1 MALAETRH
9 FSRAAEQQYVSQPTF
24 SRRIKLLEEAM
35 GTTLINR
42 QTLPLSLT
50 REGELFLGM
59 CERVSTEVRETRER
73 IATLQA
79 EAESKIPFAAT
90 QSLFSHFFQEWA
102 QQHQL
107 KDRLA
112 LNLKATSWIGEDYLD
127 ALDQGECELILIYWH
142 ADLPWAQRLASP
154 RFRSL
159 TLDHETL
166 VPYSIVQNKPTQN
179 KLTQND
185 SGRNHP
191 ENHDPEQ
198 HDPVHHAGDGGPRF
212 QLPGTSERP
221 TPFIGYHP
229 RSFMAPAIAAHLAR
243 TATQTHLLP
252 LNDNIQSA
260 NVKSLI
266 KQGYGMGWLPTRI
279 AGPSAQYGPLTRAGQ
294 QDFDIPLE
302 VRLVSLT
309 HPRHPGVESLWD
321 YLTSPS
327 SCTTDT
333 DISG

>member
-59 CERVSTEVRETRER
+59 CERVSAEVRETRER

-102 QQHQL
+102 HQHQL
-107 KDRLA
+107 KERLA

-159 TLDHETL
+159 TLDYETL
-166 VPYSIVQNKPTQN
+166 VPYSIVQNKVAQN
-179 KLTQND
+179 KTGQNTAT
-185 SGRNHP
+185 SHP
-191 ENHDPEQ
+191 SWHKTDQ
-198 HDPVHHAGDGGPRF
+198 DTHPVRPRF
-212 QLPGTSERP
+212 ELPGSSERP

-229 RSFMAPAIAAHLAR
+229 RSFMAPAIASHLAR

-260 NVKSLI
+260 NVKSLL

-279 AGPSAQYGPLTRAGQ
+279 AGPSAQYGPLTRAGHR
-294 QDFDIPLE
+294 DFDIPLE
-302 VRLVSLT
+302 IRLVSLT
-309 HPRHPGVESLWD
+309 HPRHPGVESLWQ
-321 YLTSPS
+321 YLTALNGRLAQPA
-327 SCTTDT
+327 DT
-333 DISG
+333 NKE

>member
-59 CERVSTEVRETRER
+59 CERVSAEVRETRER

-90 QSLFSHFFQEWA
+90 QSLFSHFFQGWA

-107 KDRLA
+107 TERLA
-112 LNLKATSWIGEDYLD
+112 LNLNATSWIGEDYLD

-166 VPYSIVQNKPTQN
+166 VPYSLIQKTDQSF
-179 KLTQND
+179 D
-185 SGRNHP
+185 
-191 ENHDPEQ
+191 
-198 HDPVHHAGDGGPRF
+198 DGHRSEDERPIDKGHPRF
-212 QLPGTSERP
+212 ELPGSSERP

-243 TATQTHLLP
+243 TATQVHLLP

-266 KQGYGMGWLPTRI
+266 KQGYGMGWLPARI

-294 QDFDIPLE
+294 REFDIPLE
-302 VRLVSLT
+302 IRLVSLT
-309 HPRHPGVESLWD
+309 HPRHPGVDSLWESL
-321 YLTSPS
+321 
-327 SCTTDT
+327 TTHSAADNAY
-333 DISG
+333 